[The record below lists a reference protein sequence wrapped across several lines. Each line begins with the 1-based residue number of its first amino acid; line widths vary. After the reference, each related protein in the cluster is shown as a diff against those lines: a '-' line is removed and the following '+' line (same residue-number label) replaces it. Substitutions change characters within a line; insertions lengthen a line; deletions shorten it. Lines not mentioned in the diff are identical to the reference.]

1 MTAEARDRYDLDPVD
16 ARYWS
21 PGATVNLSAGFRIEA
36 VGPRREDAMELEYR
50 RGVSAFGGGDP
61 ASDASYDWARIS
73 VRRDMGVAG
82 GAFGLSVRGF
92 AGSSWRRVPREQHF
106 DVGEASRLDAVA
118 RFFDNDRGPLR
129 ATDHYLSEGGGG
141 IRGYAGRAGLGR
153 RLATLSVELT
163 HERTGVFV
171 FGDGGRAEASGWGE
185 SSRAAGSDLIGRALA
200 DAGAGYAYGPVRVA
214 LPLWLS
220 RPDPAEPPWKVRWL
234 FSLNL
239 AGVHPWW

>member
-1 MTAEARDRYDLDPVD
+1 MRDVGLTRFGLRLGNHVTEPGRLHPWRTWWVTAGARDRYDLDPVD

-106 DVGEASRLDAVA
+106 DVGEASRLDALA

-129 ATDHYLSEGGGG
+129 ATDHYLSEGGAES
-141 IRGYAGRAGLGR
+141 AGTPGARAW
-153 RLATLSVELT
+153 
-163 HERTGVFV
+163 
-171 FGDGGRAEASGWGE
+171 DGGSPR
-185 SSRAAGSDLIGRALA
+185 
-200 DAGAGYAYGPVRVA
+200 
-214 LPLWLS
+214 
-220 RPDPAEPPWKVRWL
+220 
-234 FSLNL
+234 
-239 AGVHPWW
+239 